1 MPDERP
7 SAVSRWSESMDLEQ
21 FRKAEASRR
30 KHLLVAWGVVLLVAV
45 GMIGFAMMG
54 GKKPKVAAEKGEH
67 EHEVNEKAK
76 AMINNELPTDP
87 EEIKKLLSNPTNPVV
102 KISSGKG
109 SMLIELYE
117 DKVPNT
123 VGNMVSLAESGFYNG
138 VSFHRIIRGFMA
150 QGGCPFSKRAANGRP
165 GTGDPGYKF
174 ADEFHPSLKH
184 DGRGVLS
191 MANGGPGTNGSQFF
205 ICFSPRPDLDQKHSV
220 FGKVI
225 AGLITLGRLEAIGA
239 VGDPGTPRET
249 VRFNVEVVLKQDH
262 PYTVKKL

>member
-7 SAVSRWSESMDLEQ
+7 SAVNRWSESMDLEQ
-21 FRKAEASRR
+21 FRKAAARRR
-30 KHLLVAWGVVLLVAV
+30 KHLLIAWGVVLLVAV

-54 GKKPKVAAEKGEH
+54 GKKEKVAAKVH
-67 EHEVNEKAK
+67 EHKVDEEAK
-76 AMINNELPTDP
+76 AQINNELPTDP
-87 EEIKKLLSNPTNPVV
+87 EQIKKLLSNPTNPVV
-102 KISSGKG
+102 KITSGKG
-109 SMLIELYE
+109 GMLIELYE

-123 VGNMVSLAESGFYNG
+123 VGNMVSLIEAGFYEG
-138 VSFHRIIRGFMA
+138 MSFHRIIRGFVA
-150 QGGCPFSKRAANGRP
+150 QGGCPFSKLGAFGKP

-205 ICFSPRPDLDQKHSV
+205 ICFSPQPVLDQKHSV

-225 AGLITLGRLEAIGA
+225 AGLGTLGRLEAIGSA
-239 VGDPGTPRET
+239 DDDTPLRET
-249 VRFNVEVVLKQDH
+249 VRFNAEVILKQDH